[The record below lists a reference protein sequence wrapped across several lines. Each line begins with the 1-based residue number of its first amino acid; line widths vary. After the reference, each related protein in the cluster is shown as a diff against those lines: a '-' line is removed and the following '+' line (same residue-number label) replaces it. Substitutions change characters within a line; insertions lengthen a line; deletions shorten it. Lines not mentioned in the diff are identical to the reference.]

1 MPLYTTFVDDVNKLL
16 VDDKRF
22 ELPDMKL
29 NTELRIL
36 AFLRLGID
44 DSEQIARFLGLSL
57 NTIYTYR
64 NRLKGRAI
72 NRTSF
77 DSDVMKIGA
86 ID

>member
-1 MPLYTTFVDDVNKLL
+1 
-16 VDDKRF
+16 
-22 ELPDMKL
+22 MKL

-44 DSEQIARFLGLSL
+44 DSEQIAQFLGLSL

-64 NRLKGRAI
+64 NRLKSRAI
-72 NRTSF
+72 NRNTF
-77 DSDVMKIGA
+77 DADVMKIGA